1 MRNPESLRWW
11 IMNRNTIRL
20 IRKNIFLVLI
30 LSFFGLTIACEPE
43 TICASDNVSWARVS
57 FLKIG
62 ETRRNDTLFSV
73 SVVTENNIPLYPP
86 DTNLVQVI
94 LPINPATTTTD
105 FYFFRDT
112 VTDTLRLGYDIE
124 QVFISPECGFEQRY
138 LNLNVPYTSFDSVR
152 IRKNFLERSNDINIE
167 IFSCVNE
174 NTANIT
180 AVFVQ
185 NDAGEKVQDT
195 VFYASVYDNQG
206 NIIFTDTAL
215 TAFQLPVLPDVRE
228 VQYFFERVHN
238 GSPATDTLTV
248 NYARFVEQLAPQCP
262 EQTRYDSLRIDKDF
276 TSFDSTTV
284 LKRHLN
290 KIDGRNIEIFF
301 DL

>member
-43 TICASDNVSWARVS
+43 TICTTDNISSVRVA

-73 SVVTENNIPLYPP
+73 SVVAENSISFDVP
-86 DTNLVQVI
+86 DAFSQLF
-94 LPINPATTTTD
+94 LPINPAASTTD
-105 FYFFRDT
+105 FLFISDT
-112 VTDTLRLGYDIE
+112 LTDTLQIGYDIE
-124 QVFISPECGFEQRY
+124 RVLISPECGFEQRY
-138 LNLNVPYTSFDSVR
+138 SNLHVPYTSFDSVR
-152 IRKNFLERSNDINIE
+152 IRKTILESGTDINIE
-167 IFSCVNE
+167 ILRCVNE
-174 NTANIT
+174 NTATIT
-180 AVFVQ
+180 AAFVQ
-185 NDAGEKVQDT
+185 NDVGEKVQDT
-195 VFYASVYDNQG
+195 VFYTSVHDNQG
-206 NIIFTDTAL
+206 RVIFTDTAL
-215 TAFQLPVLPDVRE
+215 SAFRLPVHPDVRE
-228 VQYFFERVHN
+228 LQYYFERVHN

-248 NYARFVEQLAPQCP
+248 KYARFVEQLAPQCP
-262 EQTRYDSLRIDKDF
+262 EQTRYDSLRIDK
-276 TSFDSTTV
+276 TLSSFDSATV

-290 KIDGRNIEIFF
+290 KIDGRNIEIFV